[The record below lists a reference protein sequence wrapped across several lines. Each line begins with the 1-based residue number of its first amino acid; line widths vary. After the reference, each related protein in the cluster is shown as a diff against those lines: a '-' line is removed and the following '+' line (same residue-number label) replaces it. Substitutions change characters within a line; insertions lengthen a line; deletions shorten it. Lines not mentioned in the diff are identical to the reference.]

1 MSIDKILNSSISLQS
16 VLSKREK
23 QIELA
28 WKRRDVEKT
37 ILKHLEETIL
47 WNAWESLS

>member
-1 MSIDKILNSSISLQS
+1 MSIDKILNSSVSLQS

-23 QIELA
+23 QIEFA
-28 WKRRDVEKT
+28 WEKRRVEKL

-47 WNAWESLS
+47 WDAWESLS